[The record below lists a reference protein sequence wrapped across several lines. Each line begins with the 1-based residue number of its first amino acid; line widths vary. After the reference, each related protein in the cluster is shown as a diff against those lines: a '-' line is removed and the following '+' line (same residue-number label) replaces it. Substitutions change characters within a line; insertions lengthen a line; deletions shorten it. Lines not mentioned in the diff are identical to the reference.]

1 MKLPKIKFDLSKV
14 ILLALLVV
22 FLPLFVYSTLTIIT
36 GVKVLY
42 STLYCLTCTVLLFE
56 VGCAIL
62 IKQPSLQEF
71 QKDWV
76 DCHVKHDVHNHHQKP
91 KKVSA
96 IIAAY
101 LPNEKNIIIETLHHF
116 LFHLKYSCEY
126 EIILAYNTPEKLEI
140 ETQLQRMSQI
150 YPQLQVLK
158 VEGSTSKAENLNAAI
173 NVASGEM
180 IALFDADHHPTLE
193 DSFDRAW
200 HWIANGYDVVQ
211 GRCTIRNYKDTII
224 SSLVAVEFEVIYGLC
239 HEARSI
245 FTNTAIFGGSNAYW
259 RAETLKLIKF
269 NQTKLTEDI
278 DATLRLLTDGYKLI
292 HDRTIIA
299 TEEAPT
305 TFMSWW
311 RQRKR
316 WNQGWLECTLKYQ
329 KKMNR
334 TKHLRKRQ
342 KVYWFYTLMYR
353 EMFSLISLQLFGL
366 IALQFLVGEEST
378 LSNSAQLLFDFT
390 FFYTIFTSWVTTL
403 GAMAVKSQPYGSM
416 VFLTHFLA
424 SIPYT
429 LCKMVVTLVAWYD
442 HIAKETSW
450 VVTPRTQ
457 RRSVIKQ
464 VDVESFNYDEVVG

>member
-22 FLPLFVYSTLTIIT
+22 FLPLIVYSTLTIIT

-42 STLYCLTCTVLLFE
+42 SVLYCLTCTVLLFE
-56 VGCAIL
+56 VGCAIF

-71 QKDWV
+71 KKDRV
-76 DCHVKHDVHNHHQKP
+76 DFYVKHDVHQNYQKP
-91 KKVSA
+91 RKVSV

-101 LPNEKNIIIETLHHF
+101 LPNEKDIIVETLQHF
-116 LFHLKYSCEY
+116 LFHLKYPCEY
-126 EIILAYNTPEKLEI
+126 EIILAYNTPHILEV
-140 ETQLQRMSQI
+140 ETQLQIMT
-150 YPQLQVLK
+150 QLYSHLRVIK

-180 IALFDADHHPTLE
+180 IALFDADHRPTLE
-193 DSFDRAW
+193 DSFERAW

-224 SSLVAVEFEVIYGLC
+224 SSLVAVEFEIIYGLC

-259 RAETLKLIKF
+259 RAETLKLVKF
-269 NQTKLTEDI
+269 NQSKLTEDI
-278 DATLRLLTDGYKLI
+278 DATLRLLTRGYKLI

-334 TKHLRKRQ
+334 SRHLRKRQ
-342 KVYWFYTLMYR
+342 KIYWFYTLMYR

-366 IALQFLVGEEST
+366 IALQFLIGEEST
-378 LSNSAQLLFDFT
+378 LSDSAQLLFDFT
-390 FFYTIFTSWVTTL
+390 FFYTIFTSWVTTM
-403 GAMAVKSQPYGSM
+403 GAMAVKSQPYGIR
-416 VFLTHFLA
+416 VFLIHFLA

-450 VVTPRTQ
+450 VVTPRSQ
-457 RRSVIKQ
+457 EKSAIKS
-464 VDVESFNYDEVVG
+464 VDVESLNYDEVVG